1 MNYRAAVCFL
11 VLVCCGISGTLCGA
25 ESLAPGAGHFLFLDG
40 PKDDQHKITVWYYLP
55 TDFKADGNVVF
66 VMHGVNRNGD
76 DYRDNWIEL
85 AQKKNFLI
93 LAPQFSDEEYPS
105 SLRYQQGNILR
116 EDGSPNDK
124 SEWSVTAIDRIFDH
138 VVLQQRLKAKD
149 YVIFGHS
156 GGAQFVHRMALLY
169 PEARARLVI
178 TANAGWYTM
187 PERSI
192 AYPYGLQNT
201 PIDEATLK
209 TTLKQR
215 VIVLLGEE
223 DTDSEH
229 RHLRRTPEAMAQGKH
244 RLERGQAF
252 FAHAQSKAADLGV
265 PFRWKLVTVPN
276 VAHENAKMAIAAA
289 KLIE

>member
-11 VLVCCGISGTLCGA
+11 ALVCCRILEPICGA
-25 ESLAPGAGHFLFLDG
+25 ESLAPGAGHFLFFDG
-40 PKDDQHKITVWYYLP
+40 PQDHQHKIIVWYYLP
-55 TDFKADGNVVF
+55 LDFAADGNVVF
-66 VMHGVNRNGD
+66 VMHGVKRNGD

-85 AQKKNFLI
+85 ARKKNFLI

-138 VVLQQRLKAKD
+138 VILQQRLKAED

-178 TANAGWYTM
+178 SANAGWYTM

-209 TTLKQR
+209 TTLQQR

-223 DTDSEH
+223 DTDSQH

-244 RLERGQAF
+244 RFERGQAF
-252 FAHAQSKAADLGV
+252 FAHAQSKAADFGV
-265 PFRWKLVTVPN
+265 LFRWKLVTVPN
-276 VAHENAKMAIAAA
+276 VAHENAKMAVAAA
-289 KLIE
+289 KLIQ